1 MDFAYTDI
9 GSLTRQQFFPQNR
22 VPIQNP
28 TPMLST
34 SLNTGITPTIHHSVD
49 QMAANNSATILGLI
63 EPEGVVGR
71 SGLLQRLSEL
81 GFLPGENV
89 TVLRRG
95 PGGREPIAVQIG
107 ETVFA
112 LRSIEAS
119 CIEVDDGVMARQ
131 A

>member
-1 MDFAYTDI
+1 MRIRPLKTV
-9 GSLTRQQFFPQNR
+9 T
-22 VPIQNP
+22 
-28 TPMLST
+28 TST
-34 SLNTGITPTIHHSVD
+34 VCNSVD
-49 QMAANNSATILGLI
+49 QMTPRSSATVLSLV
-63 EPEGVVGR
+63 EPAGVGAESNVVR
-71 SGLLQRLSEL
+71 RLSEL
-81 GFLPGENV
+81 GFLPGETV

-119 CIEVDDGVMARQ
+119 CIEVESCVVTGQ

>member
-1 MDFAYTDI
+1 M
-9 GSLTRQQFFPQNR
+9 GGNS
-22 VPIQNP
+22 
-28 TPMLST
+28 
-34 SLNTGITPTIHHSVD
+34 
-49 QMAANNSATILGLI
+49 SATILSLGQHAGAHPDPGL
-63 EPEGVVGR
+63 VR
-71 SGLLQRLSEL
+71 RLAEL
-81 GFLPGENV
+81 GFLPGETV

-119 CIEVDDGVMARQ
+119 CIEVADGVTGEQ

>member
-1 MDFAYTDI
+1 
-9 GSLTRQQFFPQNR
+9 
-22 VPIQNP
+22 
-28 TPMLST
+28 
-34 SLNTGITPTIHHSVD
+34 
-49 QMAANNSATILGLI
+49 MAANNSATILGLI